1 MMIRTLQ
8 GQGGEVTMLNK
19 QGGPHWED
27 GDFRKDLKEVR
38 EQTEESE
45 GRVPDRH
52 QQVQRPQ
59 VQGRLGGHEE
69 HSDSQSNWRGRSKG
83 GQVKSGRDGC
93 PSGRP

>member
-1 MMIRTLQ
+1 MS
-8 GQGGEVTMLNK
+8 NK

-27 GDFRKDLKEVR
+27 GNFRKDLKEAR

-59 VQGRLGGHEE
+59 VRSKLGGHEE
-69 HSDSQSNWRGRSKG
+69 HSASTAGEAGARGSGEVREE
-83 GQVKSGRDGC
+83 QVPGRKALETC
-93 PSGRP
+93 